1 MRICY
6 SDMLWDLTHAYKLNT
21 YNPGNKHNQTFSLT
35 RCIYLHMYLPTLTN
49 CSLSRASLN
58 SLSHTHTCCV
68 PPWLPR
74 LFSPFVSHFAAFSG
88 VFNRGY
94 REILWIMW
102 VNVEKDWC
110 MTCIPAVG
118 RWWREVQ
125 YCLWASFFLSACSA
139 GNVICH
145 SESEYK
151 VHLGRNILH
160 RKKRSIFQHI
170 SRRGDRYL
178 TSIHLE
184 ERLKFI
190 YSTEYLKLSSTKSLH
205 QIWYS
210 APPPPHRQN
219 QYIQLKYN
227 VAMETPS

>member
-21 YNPGNKHNQTFSLT
+21 YNPGNKHNKTFSLT

-102 VNVEKDWC
+102 VNVGKCGEGLVHDVHSC
-110 MTCIPAVG
+110 S
-118 RWWREVQ
+118 REMMKRSTV
-125 YCLWASFFLSACSA
+125 LSVSLFLSVCLF
-139 GNVICH
+139 CW
-145 SESEYK
+145 K
-151 VHLGRNILH
+151 C
-160 RKKRSIFQHI
+160 
-170 SRRGDRYL
+170 YL
-178 TSIHLE
+178 SQWKWI
-184 ERLKFI
+184 
-190 YSTEYLKLSSTKSLH
+190 
-205 QIWYS
+205 
-210 APPPPHRQN
+210 
-219 QYIQLKYN
+219 
-227 VAMETPS
+227 